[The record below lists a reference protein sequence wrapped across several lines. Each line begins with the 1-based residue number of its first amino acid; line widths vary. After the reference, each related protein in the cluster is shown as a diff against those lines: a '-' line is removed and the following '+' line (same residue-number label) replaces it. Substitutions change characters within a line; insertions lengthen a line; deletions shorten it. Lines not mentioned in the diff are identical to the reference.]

1 MKATRE
7 IGVCMFNKI
16 KDFFQPHPHSDSIEN
31 PDENELSGTM
41 INNGNAT
48 ARHYGNQRRR
58 SDNIS
63 QLDYLQAKLKEKENI
78 LEQQTH
84 KLALVED
91 MLKKLQSEN
100 ARLLADNNDLSRR
113 LANMEAQIEESRHL
127 EVSSAELLDW
137 IQSVVG
143 YAGNKDM
150 FLSDSEELTQFRND
164 AKQLPVILRRNGITC
179 NYIPPDAGIG
189 FLHKRDSRISNGQ
202 VIAAPMLL
210 RDGVIVAEG
219 ILLVPANDNTCSAPA
234 YKEET
239 ANTASAGSDLPRE
252 QSCNTFSATIS
263 GEASRDI
270 AEGTPLKIASG
281 DTFQEAVPENQECSD
296 HISKTSEPVV
306 DQALIGTASEITQV
320 LAFSAK
326 SSEIASGNAS
336 QEAVPEKQ
344 EYSDH
349 ILETSE
355 PAVDQASM
363 GIVPE
368 ESQALASSTEPSES
382 AKEKELSQL
391 KANTDNNSFY
401 EFDF

>member
-1 MKATRE
+1 ML
-7 IGVCMFNKI
+7 NKI
-16 KDFFQPHPHSDSIEN
+16 KNKIEGFFQPHSHNDNIGNS
-31 PDENELSGTM
+31 DENELSETM

-48 ARHYGNQRRR
+48 ARHYGNQRRI
-58 SDNIS
+58 SDTKS
-63 QLDYLQAKLKEKENI
+63 QIDYLQEKLKEKEDI
-78 LEQQTH
+78 LEQQT
-84 KLALVED
+84 KKFALVED
-91 MLKKLQSEN
+91 MSRKLQSEN
-100 ARLLADNNDLSRR
+100 ARLTADNSDLSRR
-113 LANMEAQIEESRHL
+113 LANMEAQIEKSRHL

-143 YAGNKDM
+143 YAGNKDL
-150 FLSDSEELTQFRND
+150 FSSDSEELSQFRND

-179 NYIPPDAGIG
+179 HYTPPEAGIG
-189 FLHKRDSRISNGQ
+189 FLHKRDSRISNGH
-202 VIAAPMLL
+202 VLSAPMLL

-219 ILLVPANDNTCSAPA
+219 ILLVPANDNACSKPES
-234 YKEET
+234 KQET
-239 ANTASAGSDLPRE
+239 GNIDSAGADLSGE
-252 QSCNTFSATIS
+252 QSCNIFSATTS
-263 GEASRDI
+263 EEVSRDI
-270 AEGTPLKIASG
+270 TDETPSAIANG
-281 DTFQEAVPENQECSD
+281 DTSQETVPEKQECSD

-326 SSEIASGNAS
+326 SSEIASGDAS

-368 ESQALASSTEPSES
+368 ESQALASSTEPYES